1 MVAVLSLLAI
11 GVAAPLLVQASPPPL
26 RHSYT
31 DYLADK
37 PAQGPFGA
45 SQEQARPYGQ
55 HPSHKGEQ
63 PNFSTVGGIPWDPRQ
78 DLGTAYNGLR
88 TFSHAQPL
96 RCTGADNATL
106 FDVAVLG
113 APCMS
118 FFSAVSSK
126 VCGCPDQLV
135 SLLFYFARLKS
146 TRPLPTDLVL
156 VSVLEASE
164 VGLRGLE
171 G

>member
-1 MVAVLSLLAI
+1 MVAVLSLFAL
-11 GVAAPLLVQASPPPL
+11 GVAAPLLVQASPPPI

-37 PAQGPFGA
+37 PSQAPFGT
-45 SQEQARPYGQ
+45 SQEPENVRSYGH
-55 HPSHKGEQ
+55 HPSHKDAQ

-78 DLGTAYNGLR
+78 DLGTTYNGLR

-113 APCMS
+113 APCPSS
-118 FFSAVSSK
+118 FFA
-126 VCGCPDQLV
+126 
-135 SLLFYFARLKS
+135 FS
-146 TRPLPTDLVL
+146 TCL
-156 VSVLEASE
+156 
-164 VGLRGLE
+164 
-171 G
+171 